1 MTIGVVFKIASF
13 IQSFLQYQCIMN
25 FFSNKNKLK
34 GVNYLD
40 LTPYTINEF
49 ELDNGLV
56 TILILKF
63 KSKIMQAFLPRNRT
77 NYIKIHLDEP
87 GSIVWLNIDG
97 KKNVSEIV
105 EAISHS
111 MGDQLPAVEQRV
123 IKFLTQLFQQKFI
136 GFKELTKKP

>member
-1 MTIGVVFKIASF
+1 
-13 IQSFLQYQCIMN
+13 MN

-34 GVNYLD
+34 GVNYFD

-49 ELDNGLV
+49 ELENGLV
-56 TILILKF
+56 TILFQKF

-87 GSIVWLNIDG
+87 GSVVWLNIDG

-105 EAISHS
+105 EAISQS

-136 GFKELTKKP
+136 GFKELDK